1 MTILSR
7 LFAAGLV
14 IAVAPAVAQ
23 GAESGREDA
32 AWLQAYEMQ
41 GNMLTG
47 PQRTALN
54 QLAYHA
60 AAANI
65 CEDLVLDR
73 AKFSSGLAALEHA
86 DIVSLSDAELEY
98 YQRHLMV
105 NFGVAVGIMLAEHA
119 DNAAAFCEDAHAHMN
134 DPDAVHYF
142 DNDPDE

>member
-7 LFAAGLV
+7 LFAASLALAV
-14 IAVAPAVAQ
+14 VPAIAQ
-23 GAESGREDA
+23 SSESGREGA

-41 GNMLTG
+41 DNVFTG

-65 CEDLVLDR
+65 CEGLVLDR
-73 AKFSSGLAALEHA
+73 AKFSTGLAALEHA
-86 DIVSLSDAELEY
+86 DIVSLSDDELDY
-98 YQRHLMV
+98 YHRHLLV

-119 DNAAAFCEDAHAHMN
+119 DDAAVFCEDARAHMN